1 MELGQSVSICMSK
14 YAKFSGRASRS
25 EFWLFFL
32 FINLMFWVVQIVGT
46 AISFFVNPIVGSWPL
61 GLLTLV
67 MALALTLPWFAAGS
81 RRLHDIG
88 KSGWWQLIVFLPIIG
103 SILLILWW
111 AKDTKPEGNRF
122 NEA

>member
-1 MELGQSVSICMSK
+1 MNFGQSISTCMSK

-25 EFWLFFL
+25 EFWWFYLFWV
-32 FINLMFWVVQIVGT
+32 LMYWVVQIVGT
-46 AISFFVNPIVGSWPL
+46 AISFFVNPIVGSWTP

-67 MALALTLPWFAAGS
+67 MVLALTLPWLAVSS

-88 KSGWWQLIVFLPIIG
+88 KSGWWQLLMLLPIIG
-103 SILLILWW
+103 TILLIIWW
-111 AKDTKPEGNRF
+111 ATNTKPAGDRF